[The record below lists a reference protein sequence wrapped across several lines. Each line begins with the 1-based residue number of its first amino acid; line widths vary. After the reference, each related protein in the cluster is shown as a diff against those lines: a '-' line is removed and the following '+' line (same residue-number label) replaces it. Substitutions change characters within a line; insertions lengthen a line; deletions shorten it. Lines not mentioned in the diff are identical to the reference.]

1 MRKLNATVI
10 VGVIVAVLGAGM
22 VFAYGQTVDKHASGG
37 NNPVAVLVADGNLA
51 AGAPASSLRSDV
63 HVAQVPSAYAVSG
76 ALSSVSA
83 LTSKLPEG
91 SVLTAPVPKGG
102 QLSSSSFADPAAA
115 GRVNPAPGH
124 LALAVQT
131 DLAPGVARYLA
142 VGEYVDV
149 FGTYRDVR
157 DQNGK
162 LTKASSVTKLF
173 ASHVRVLA
181 VSVAET
187 KSNSG
192 NDNQGSGLVDKTVVL
207 LDLVPADAQ
216 RVVNASTLGS
226 IYLAY
231 STAGHR
237 TPKGA
242 SPDDVVSSN
251 R

>member
-10 VGVIVAVLGAGM
+10 VGIVVAVLGAGM

-37 NNPVAVLVADGNLA
+37 NNPVSVLVADGDLA
-51 AGAPASSLRSDV
+51 AGTPASALKGNV
-63 HVAQVPSAYAVSG
+63 HVLKVPSAYVVNG
-76 ALSSVSA
+76 ALGNVTA
-83 LTSKLPEG
+83 LTSTLPEG
-91 SVLTAPVPKGG
+91 SVLTGPVPKGG
-102 QLSSSSFADPAAA
+102 QLSRGAFADPAAA
-115 GRVNPAPGH
+115 GRVNPSSGH
-124 LALAVQT
+124 VALAVQT

-149 FGTYRDVR
+149 FGTYREVR

-187 KSNSG
+187 QSNSK
-192 NDNQGSGLVDKTVVL
+192 DTTDLVDKTVVL
-207 LDLVPADAQ
+207 LDLLPADAQ
-216 RVVNASTLGS
+216 RVVNVTTLGT

-231 STAGHR
+231 STNGHR
-237 TPKGA
+237 TPTGA
-242 SPDDVVSSN
+242 SPSDVVSSN